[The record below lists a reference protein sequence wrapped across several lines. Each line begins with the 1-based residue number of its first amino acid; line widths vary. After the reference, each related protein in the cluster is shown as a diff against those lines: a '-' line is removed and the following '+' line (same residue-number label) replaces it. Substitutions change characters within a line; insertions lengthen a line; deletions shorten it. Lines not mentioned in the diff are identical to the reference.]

1 MAALGSVFGVSI
13 AALALAPVL
22 MATFTE
28 HISGLGVAFI
38 GVGVAIFLAGCG
50 SSAGV
55 GIAGE
60 AASGIVAEEP
70 EKFGRLLLLQALPG
84 TQGVYGFI
92 AGFLALG
99 AISRLGGDAM
109 TLAQGRA
116 ILFACAPVA
125 ITCLVSGVYQG
136 RCSAAAMQIVAK
148 RPEESGKA
156 LILPALVEFYA
167 VLGLLGTILLLQAVR

>member
-1 MAALGSVFGVSI
+1 MTALGSVFGVAI
-13 AALALAPVL
+13 AALAVVPVGIALFTDL
-22 MATFTE
+22 M
-28 HISGLGVAFI
+28 SGLGVAFVGI
-38 GVGVAIFLAGCG
+38 GVAIFLAGIG

-84 TQGVYGFI
+84 TQGIYGFV
-92 AGFLALG
+92 AGFLALQQVNAFG
-99 AISRLGGDAM
+99 SAL
-109 TLAQGRA
+109 TLAQGRE
-116 ILFACAPVA
+116 ILVACAPVA
-125 ITCLVSGVYQG
+125 IACLVSGVYQG

-148 RPEESGKA
+148 KPEESGKA

-167 VLGLLGTILLLQAVR
+167 VLGLLGTILLLYAI